1 MIRED
6 AKLRLK
12 RAGGDGGDMGSWV
25 VSADLLARSRFVI
38 SPFSE
43 TVAALTVLSRPDLP
57 GTPWIRSFRALHR
70 EAYLGMLA
78 EDELRAVVADHAW
91 RPRRGQVPGWIA
103 DFLALPPPG
112 DGATFADEL
121 GQLAAW
127 DDGRIRAEIRQFAAG
142 PLPAALGRP
151 GLRDAVA
158 DILHWVWTAT
168 LVSDWPRRRRVLE
181 ADIVTRT
188 SRLASHGWAGVF
200 DTLSSRT
207 SWTSWLGQ
215 GRLQINGY
223 ELPDRDLSQA
233 RELDFVPVHSYTGW
247 DMRELPHRYALAYPV
262 SGALADTGSVHA
274 GANSLAR
281 LIGPN
286 RARVLRLLE
295 EPRSTTQLAALTG
308 LPLGAAGNHLR
319 VLLEAG
325 AVLRRRAGREVLY
338 WRTSLGDALAAS
350 GR

>member
-1 MIRED
+1 
-6 AKLRLK
+6 
-12 RAGGDGGDMGSWV
+12 
-25 VSADLLARSRFVI
+25 
-38 SPFSE
+38 
-43 TVAALTVLSRPDLP
+43 
-57 GTPWIRSFRALHR
+57 
-70 EAYLGMLA
+70 
-78 EDELRAVVADHAW
+78 VADHAW

-103 DFLALPPPG
+103 DFLALPPLG
-112 DGATFADEL
+112 GGATFDDEL

-127 DDGRIRAEIRQFAAG
+127 DDDRIRAEIRQFAAG
-142 PLPAALGRP
+142 PLPAALGQPGLGQP
-151 GLRDAVA
+151 GLRDAVS
-158 DILHWVWTAT
+158 DILRWVWTAT

-181 ADIVTRT
+181 ADILTRT

-200 DTLSSRT
+200 GTLSPYF
-207 SWTSWLGQ
+207 SWLGD

-223 ELPDRDLSQA
+223 EFPDRDLSQA
-233 RELDFVPVHSYTGW
+233 RKLDFVPVHSYTGW
-247 DMRELPHRYALAYPV
+247 DMRELPHRYALVYPV
-262 SGALADTGSVHA
+262 SGALADTGSARA
-274 GANSLAR
+274 GPDGLAR

-295 EPRSTTQLAALTG
+295 EPRSTSQLAALTG
-308 LPLGAAGNHLR
+308 LPLGAVGNHLR

>member
-1 MIRED
+1 
-6 AKLRLK
+6 
-12 RAGGDGGDMGSWV
+12 MGQSWV
-25 VSADLLARSRFVI
+25 VSADLLARCRFVV

-43 TVAALTVLSRPDLP
+43 TVAALTVLSTPDPP

-78 EDELRAVVADHAW
+78 EDQLRAVVAGHAW
-91 RPRRGQVPGWIA
+91 WPRRGPVPGWIA
-103 DFLALPPPG
+103 DFLALPPLG
-112 DGATFADEL
+112 DGATFADEFE
-121 GQLAAW
+121 QLAAW
-127 DDGRIRAEIRQFAAG
+127 DDDRVRTEIRQFAVG
-142 PLPAALGRP
+142 PLPAELGRP

-158 DILHWVWTAT
+158 HILRWIWNTT
-168 LVSDWPRRRRVLE
+168 LASDWPRRRRVLE

-188 SRLASHGWAGVF
+188 SRLASHGWAAVF
-200 DTLSSRT
+200 DSLSPYS
-207 SWTSWLGQ
+207 SWLGD

-223 ELPDRDLSQA
+223 ELPDRDISRA
-233 RELDFVPVHSYTGW
+233 RKLDFVPVHSYTGW
-247 DMRELPHRYALAYPV
+247 DMLEVPNRYALVYPV
-262 SGALADTGSVHA
+262 SGALADTGSA
-274 GANSLAR
+274 RANSDGLAR

-286 RARVLRLLE
+286 RARVLRLLD

-308 LPLGAAGNHLR
+308 LPLGAVGNHLR

-350 GR
+350 THG

>member
-1 MIRED
+1 
-6 AKLRLK
+6 
-12 RAGGDGGDMGSWV
+12 MGESWLL
-25 VSADLLARSRFVI
+25 SADLLARSRFVV
-38 SPFSE
+38 SPFTE
-43 TVAALTVLSRPDLP
+43 TVAALTVLSPPDPP
-57 GTPWIRSFRALHR
+57 GTPWVRSFRALHR
-70 EAYLGMLA
+70 EAYLAMLS
-78 EDELRAVVADHAW
+78 EDKLRAVVADHSW
-91 RPRRGQVPGWIA
+91 RPRRGQLPGWIA
-103 DFLALPPPG
+103 DFLALPPLG

-121 GQLAAW
+121 DQLAAW
-127 DDGRIRAEIRQFAAG
+127 DDDRIRAEIRQFAAG
-142 PLPAALGRP
+142 PLPAALGQP

-158 DILHWVWTAT
+158 DILRWVWTST

-181 ADIVTRT
+181 ADILTRT

-200 DTLSSRT
+200 GTLSPQF
-207 SWTSWLGQ
+207 SWLGG

-223 ELPDRDLSQA
+223 EFPDRDLSQA

-247 DMRELPHRYALAYPV
+247 DMRELPHRYALVYPV
-262 SGALADTGSVHA
+262 SGALADTGSTRA
-274 GANSLAR
+274 GPDGLAR

-295 EPRSTTQLAALTG
+295 EPRSTSQLAALTS
-308 LPLGAAGNHLR
+308 LPLGAVGNHLR

>member
-1 MIRED
+1 
-6 AKLRLK
+6 
-12 RAGGDGGDMGSWV
+12 MGQKWLLSTDV
-25 VSADLLARSRFVI
+25 LARSRFVV

-43 TVAALTVLSRPDLP
+43 TVAALMILTRPDPP

-70 EAYLGMLA
+70 EACLAMLA
-78 EDELRAVVADHAW
+78 QDELRAVVAGQMW

-112 DGATFADEL
+112 GGATFADEL

-127 DDGRIRAEIRQFAAG
+127 DDARVRAEIRQHAAG

-158 DILHWVWTAT
+158 DMLRWVWTTT
-168 LVSDWPRRRRVLE
+168 LASDWPRRRRVLE
-181 ADIVTRT
+181 ADILTRT

-200 DTLSSRT
+200 GTLSPYS
-207 SWTSWLGQ
+207 SWLGG

-223 ELPDRDLSQA
+223 EFLPDQDLSQA

-247 DMRELPHRYALAYPV
+247 DMLELPHRYALVYPV
-262 SGALADTGSVHA
+262 SGALAETGSTRA
-274 GANSLAR
+274 GTDGLAR

-286 RARVLRLLE
+286 RARVLRLLDQ
-295 EPRSTTQLAALTG
+295 PRSTTQLAALTG
-308 LPLGAAGNHLR
+308 LPPGAVGNHLR

-325 AVLRRRAGREVLY
+325 AVLHRRAGREVLY
-338 WRTSLGDALAAS
+338 WRTSLGDALAAPPPTAPEQD
-350 GR
+350 RQLNRRPRENP

>member
-1 MIRED
+1 
-6 AKLRLK
+6 
-12 RAGGDGGDMGSWV
+12 MGQSWL
-25 VSADLLARSRFVI
+25 VSADLLARSRFVV

-43 TVAALTVLSRPDLP
+43 TVAAVTVLSRPDLP
-57 GTPWIRSFRALHR
+57 GAPWIRSFRALHR

-78 EDELRAVVADHAW
+78 EDKLRTVVADHMW
-91 RPRRGQVPGWIA
+91 RPRRGQEPGWLA
-103 DFLALPPPG
+103 DFLGLPPLG
-112 DGATFADEL
+112 EGATFADEL
-121 GQLAAW
+121 DQLAAW
-127 DDGRIRAEIRQFAAG
+127 DDDRIRAEIGQFALG

-151 GLRDAVA
+151 GLRQAVT
-158 DILHWVWTAT
+158 DILRWVWTTT

-200 DTLSSRT
+200 DTLSVHS
-207 SWTSWLGQ
+207 SWLGG

-223 ELPDRDLSQA
+223 ELPDRDLSA
-233 RELDFVPVHSYTGW
+233 AEKLDFVPVHGYTGW
-247 DMRELPHRYALAYPV
+247 DMRELPHRYALVYPV
-262 SGALADTGSVHA
+262 SGALADTGSTRASARGSARA
-274 GANSLAR
+274 GADGLAR

-286 RARVLRLLE
+286 RARVLRLLG

-308 LPLGAAGNHLR
+308 LPPGAVGNHLR

-338 WRTSLGDALAAS
+338 WRTSLGHALAAS
-350 GR
+350 GH

>member
-1 MIRED
+1 
-6 AKLRLK
+6 
-12 RAGGDGGDMGSWV
+12 MGESWLL
-25 VSADLLARSRFVI
+25 SADLLARSRFVI

-43 TVAALTVLSRPDLP
+43 TVAALTVLSPPDPP
-57 GTPWIRSFRALHR
+57 GTPWVRSFRALHR
-70 EAYLGMLA
+70 EAYLAMLA
-78 EDELRAVVADHAW
+78 EDKMRAIVADHAW

-103 DFLALPPPG
+103 DFLALPPLG
-112 DGATFADEL
+112 DGAAFADEL
-121 GQLAAW
+121 DQLAAW
-127 DDGRIRAEIRQFAAG
+127 DDDRIRAEICQFAAG
-142 PLPAALGRP
+142 PLPAALGEA

-158 DILHWVWTAT
+158 DILRWVWTAT

-181 ADIVTRT
+181 ADILTRT
-188 SRLASHGWAGVF
+188 NRLASHGWAGVF
-200 DTLSSRT
+200 GTLSPQF
-207 SWTSWLGQ
+207 SWLGD

-233 RELDFVPVHSYTGW
+233 RELYFVPVHSYTGW
-247 DMRELPHRYALAYPV
+247 DMLDLPDRYALVYPV
-262 SGALADTGSVHA
+262 SGALAGTGSAHD
-274 GANSLAR
+274 GADGLAR

-286 RARVLRLLE
+286 RARVLRLLD

-308 LPLGAAGNHLR
+308 LPLGAVGNHLR
-319 VLLEAG
+319 VLLDAG

>member
-1 MIRED
+1 
-6 AKLRLK
+6 
-12 RAGGDGGDMGSWV
+12 MGQSWV
-25 VSADLLARSRFVI
+25 VSADLLARSRFVV
-38 SPFSE
+38 SPLSE

-78 EDELRAVVADHAW
+78 ECELRGVVADHMW

-103 DFLALPPPG
+103 DFLALPPLG
-112 DGATFADEL
+112 DGATFADEF

-127 DDGRIRAEIRQFAAG
+127 DDDRVRAEIRQFAVG

-158 DILHWVWTAT
+158 DILRWVWTTT

-200 DTLSSRT
+200 GTLSPHS
-207 SWTSWLGQ
+207 SWLGG

-223 ELPDRDLSQA
+223 ELPEWDLSQA
-233 RELDFVPVHSYTGW
+233 RSLDFVPVHGYTGW
-247 DMRELPHRYALAYPV
+247 DMRQPPNRFALVYPV
-262 SGALADTGSVHA
+262 SGALADTGSARA
-274 GANSLAR
+274 GADGLAR

-286 RARVLRLLE
+286 RARILRLID

-308 LPLGAAGNHLR
+308 LPLGAVSSHLR

-350 GR
+350 AQG

>member
-1 MIRED
+1 
-6 AKLRLK
+6 
-12 RAGGDGGDMGSWV
+12 MGESWLI
-25 VSADLLARSRFVI
+25 SADLLARSRFVV
-38 SPFSE
+38 SPLTE
-43 TVAALTVLSRPDLP
+43 TVAALMVLSRPDPP

-70 EAYLGMLA
+70 EACLGMLA
-78 EDELRAVVADHAW
+78 EDELRGAVADHMW

-103 DFLALPPPG
+103 DFLALPPLG

-121 GQLAAW
+121 DQLAAW
-127 DDGRIRAEIRQFAAG
+127 DDDRIRAEIRQHAVG
-142 PLPAALGRP
+142 PLAATLGGP

-158 DILHWVWTAT
+158 DMLRWVWTTT

-181 ADIVTRT
+181 ADIVTRS

-200 DTLSSRT
+200 DTLSPYS
-207 SWTSWLGQ
+207 SWLGD
-215 GRLQINGY
+215 GHLQINGY
-223 ELPDRDLSQA
+223 ELPDQDLSQA

-247 DMRELPHRYALAYPV
+247 DMRELPHRYALVYPV
-262 SGALADTGSVHA
+262 SGALADIGSARASVD
-274 GANSLAR
+274 GLAR

-286 RARVLRLLE
+286 RARVLRLLG

-308 LPLGAAGNHLR
+308 LPPGAVSNHLR

-338 WRTSLGDALAAS
+338 WRTSLGHALAGTS
-350 GR
+350 RGPGRP

>member
-1 MIRED
+1 
-6 AKLRLK
+6 
-12 RAGGDGGDMGSWV
+12 MGQSWV
-25 VSADLLARSRFVI
+25 VSADLLARSRFVV
-38 SPFSE
+38 SPLSE

-78 EDELRAVVADHAW
+78 EDELRAVVADHMW

-103 DFLALPPPG
+103 DFLALPPLG
-112 DGATFADEL
+112 DGATFAGEAD
-121 GQLAAW
+121 QLTAW
-127 DDGRIRAEIRQFAAG
+127 DDDRVRNEIRQFAVG

-158 DILHWVWTAT
+158 YILRWVWTTT
-168 LVSDWPRRRRVLE
+168 LLSDWPRRRRVLE

-200 DTLSSRT
+200 GTLSPHS
-207 SWTSWLGQ
+207 SWLGG

-223 ELPDRDLSQA
+223 ELPELDLSQA
-233 RELDFVPVHSYTGW
+233 RELDFVPVHGYTGW
-247 DMRELPHRYALAYPV
+247 DMREPPHRYALVYPV
-262 SGALADTGSVHA
+262 SGALADTGSTRA
-274 GANSLAR
+274 GADGLAR
-281 LIGPN
+281 LIGQN
-286 RARVLRLLE
+286 RARVLRLLD

-319 VLLEAG
+319 VLLESG

-350 GR
+350 AQG